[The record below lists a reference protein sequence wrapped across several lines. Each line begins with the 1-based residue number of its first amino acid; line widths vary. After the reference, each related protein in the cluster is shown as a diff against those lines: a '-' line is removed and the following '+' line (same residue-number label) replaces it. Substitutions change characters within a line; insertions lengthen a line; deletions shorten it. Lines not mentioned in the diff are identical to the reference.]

1 MTSAA
6 SLLQPESNPA
16 LYVATVL
23 TLYVDLPDTPLR
35 ASAQDQW
42 LARKLHQQ
50 GVPLSL
56 IESALLLAT
65 LRRLTRP
72 ENLPPLAPIHSLA
85 YFQPVIAELQQ
96 QPLPDGYLDYLRLKV
111 QKLSLGSRANVQ
123 KSTFLDER

>member
-1 MTSAA
+1 MISAA

-50 GVPLSL
+50 DVTLSL
-56 IESALLLAT
+56 IT
-65 LRRLTRP
+65 RRIRAP
-72 ENLPPLAPIHSLA
+72 SSPP
-85 YFQPVIAELQQ
+85 
-96 QPLPDGYLDYLRLKV
+96 
-111 QKLSLGSRANVQ
+111 
-123 KSTFLDER
+123 FL

>member
-1 MTSAA
+1 MIPAA

-16 LYVATVL
+16 LYVTTVL

-65 LRRLTRP
+65 LRRLARP
-72 ENLPPLAPIHSLA
+72 KGLPPLAPIHSLA

-96 QPLPDGYLDYLRLKV
+96 QPLPDGYLDYLRLKLRTV
-111 QKLSLGSRANVQ
+111 SQDSLSGCPKKYA
-123 KSTFLDER
+123 F